1 MQTQIEFRR
10 NCAHSTLGNFQPGD
24 LLRCSPALAKH
35 FVDLGD
41 ARYTEPAAPASTAAV
56 KKPARRR
63 KAGAPTE

>member
-10 NCAHSTLGNFQPGD
+10 NCAHSTLGNFEPGD

-41 ARYTEPAAPASTAAV
+41 ARYTESTAAAGTAAA

-63 KAGAPTE
+63 KAAGTTE

>member
-10 NCAHSTLGNFQPGD
+10 NCAHSTLGNFEPGD
-24 LLRCSPALAKH
+24 TLRCSPALAKH

-41 ARYTEPAAPASTAAV
+41 ARYLNNPAAANTAEA

-63 KAGAPTE
+63 KTSG